1 MRRSAVRRRGVGAAG
16 LLAVALLAGCSGSG
30 SEADGD
36 DVAAAVSAEASAS
49 AAAGKGAGEG
59 SGAGASALSAEGLE
73 AVALADGKV
82 VAGGTVTA
90 QVSDLDFPNPGTVIA
105 KQAACTPLAAVQ
117 AGSVLGTPVSV
128 VRRMWIGPQETSGAD
143 LGTDPSD
150 KERAAAALDATTS
163 FVSLASYE
171 QETAARAAMAG
182 IGRAVRECAGGFGY
196 TVAGE
201 DQVKTVKAEKTGP
214 PTGTGGA
221 DEVIAATLTVRVDG
235 VNGPVQVVVVREGGT
250 IGYFRTTN
258 LASQATGDAFTLPA
272 AVVRAQ
278 LTQLTQLTEI
288 D

>member
-1 MRRSAVRRRGVGAAG
+1 MRISAVRRRGVGAAG
-16 LLAVALLAGCSGSG
+16 VLAVALLAGCSGSG

-49 AAAGKGAGEG
+49 AAAGKGE
-59 SGAGASALSAEGLE
+59 GAGASKSALSAEGLE

-105 KQAACTPLAAVQ
+105 KKAACTPLAAVQ
-117 AGSVLGTPVSV
+117 AGSVLGAPVSV
-128 VRRMWIGPQETSGAD
+128 VRRMWIGPQETSEAD
-143 LGTDPSD
+143 LGADPSD

-163 FVSLASYE
+163 FVSLASYG
-171 QETAARAAMAG
+171 QETAAKAAMAG
-182 IGRAVRECAGGFGY
+182 IGRAVRECVGGFVY

-201 DQVKTVKAEKTGP
+201 DQVKTVKVEKTGT
-214 PTGTGGA
+214 PTGTDGA

-250 IGYFRTTN
+250 IGYFRATN

-272 AVVRAQ
+272 PVVRAQ
-278 LTQLTQLTEI
+278 LTQLTEI